1 MLKQTARSALA
12 IFLAWNVLEFVL
24 HGVILKP
31 TYLEMTELWRPL
43 DEWKYGV
50 GQMVMAVSAI
60 AFALLYVRLIGN
72 KSMPA
77 ALSYGFLF
85 GIMAGVVAGYGTYSV
100 QPISHN
106 VALTLFLAKLMKM
119 TLAGLIVGL
128 IVRPKRETPV

>member
-1 MLKQTARSALA
+1 MIRQTARSTLA

-31 TYLEMTELWRPL
+31 TYLAMSELWRPL

-50 GQMVMAVSAI
+50 GQMVMAVSAV

-72 KSMPA
+72 KCMRT
-77 ALSYGFLF
+77 ALCYGFLF
-85 GIMAGVVAGYGTYSV
+85 GIMAGVVAGYGAYSA
-100 QPISHN
+100 QPIPHH
-106 VALTLFLAKLMKM
+106 VALTLFFAKIIKM

-128 IVRPKRETPV
+128 TIRLR